1 MKKLVSMHNLGE
13 KIGILHTQA
22 NGLTYQNFDNYYT
35 HILQILSRNNI
46 APIDIQSLNSINE
59 IRNPLIPKK
68 IGNLL
73 YLDNFALIDNNFGAF
88 LCQISNNSKK
98 MYQALYTSI
107 GNKIVMSINYEYSN
121 IYQIVSFQN
130 DDFIVEYIIGISYNQ
145 YSNDIKHIHNLIA
158 STILTQ
164 GPQNLNILKNGIL
177 VNNCFTFFLHE
188 LNNINKNLPPGQT
201 INTLQQLATQM
212 GSVSPPHVI
221 NSPDFI
227 RHNESKEDLN
237 NLFNDKSLGKS
248 TSVPIKNKFI
258 NSNNSNKLSNS
269 QINNRELK
277 NLREDN
283 DRLKAQLSK
292 KENEINN
299 LRKKLDDIMVVNFFS
314 TDQTV
319 HYGIICSPNDKFV
332 DVEAKLYKK
341 YDNLI
346 NTNNVFTCNA
356 NPILRFK
363 TIRENNIRDGDIIQL
378 IKIE

>member
-1 MKKLVSMHNLGE
+1 M
-13 KIGILHTQA
+13 
-22 NGLTYQNFDNYYT
+22 
-35 HILQILSRNNI
+35 
-46 APIDIQSLNSINE
+46 
-59 IRNPLIPKK
+59 
-68 IGNLL
+68 
-73 YLDNFALIDNNFGAF
+73 
-88 LCQISNNSKK
+88 
-98 MYQALYTSI
+98 
-107 GNKIVMSINYEYSN
+107 
-121 IYQIVSFQN
+121 
-130 DDFIVEYIIGISYNQ
+130 
-145 YSNDIKHIHNLIA
+145 
-158 STILTQ
+158 
-164 GPQNLNILKNGIL
+164 
-177 VNNCFTFFLHE
+177 
-188 LNNINKNLPPGQT
+188 
-201 INTLQQLATQM
+201 
-212 GSVSPPHVI
+212 
-221 NSPDFI
+221 
-227 RHNESKEDLN
+227 N

-258 NSNNSNKLSNS
+258 NSNNSKKLSNS
-269 QINNRELK
+269 QINNRDNNELK

-346 NTNNVFTCNA
+346 NTNNAFTCKA

-363 TIRENNIRDGDIIQL
+363 TLRENNIHDGDIIQL